1 MLEVIDV
8 IEEFLA
14 KNPKNIDNAL
24 DIVEELGFKIL
35 NWTKLEGDT
44 YMIFAMSRTGIYY
57 TIYVNIPVENECD
70 ILINI
75 A

>member
-1 MLEVIDV
+1 VLELIDV

-14 KNPKNIDNAL
+14 KAPKEIDEAL
-24 DIVEELGFKIL
+24 NIVEELGFKIL
-35 NWTKLEGDT
+35 NWAKLEGDT

-57 TIYVNIPVENECD
+57 TIYVNIPVESEYD
-70 ILINI
+70 IVINI